1 MSKPPKQAYELTDAE
16 QRDLIAL
23 LQQGRPLPEK
33 YRFILFEDKREV
45 ELVWNGKSRDVCT
58 TVLPFQT
65 LEHIDEPR
73 TETKTQEDLFDS
85 RGRQLR
91 GWTNKL
97 IWGDNKL
104 ILSSLKS
111 GALRRQ
117 IEDAGGLKLIYI
129 DPPFD
134 VGADFSM
141 DIEIGGET
149 FHKEPNLLEQIAYRD
164 TWGRGADSFIAM
176 IYERLILMRDLLAE
190 DGSIY
195 VHCDWRVTS
204 FIRQALDE
212 VFGGGNFQSEIIWQ
226 GAVGDTSDKNKKFIK
241 SHETIYFYRRGAA
254 QVVWNDV
261 FQVYSDASE
270 SLYKYE
276 DAKGRYQ
283 LGPVDNPGGGGYVYD
298 LGFGEKAPS
307 RGYSMPKETALEWL
321 ANGEMVVEAD
331 RVPRRK
337 LYYGAGVRCRD
348 VWTDIRAT
356 QSKEYLKYPTQK
368 PEALLERII
377 KASSNEGDLVAD
389 FFCGSGTT
397 AAVAEK
403 LGRKWI
409 ATDLGKFGIHTTRK
423 RLIGVQRELKAAEKD
438 FRAFEVLN
446 LGRYERQ
453 AYLGVNFSLDRHSR
467 PRSESGAGSSGN
479 PDVVPA
485 NAGNQSYVLDSGSS
499 AGMTREERHRHM
511 LAQKENEFRELI
523 LRAYKATAFGGSE
536 GAGSATAPQDGFFHG
551 ARNGRLVVIGPINLP
566 VGRLFVEE
574 VITECRKR
582 GATRVDVLAFEF
594 EMGLFPA
601 VLEEARGKGIDLT
614 PKYIP
619 AEVFDKRAVD
629 KGQVVFHDISFV
641 EATPRYDPNNKFVVS
656 IELTDFS
663 VYYTQGAAEAAIAAM
678 KEGKSEVMCEQGQ
691 LYKVSK
697 NKDGIVNRERLTR
710 HWTDWVD
717 YWAVDFDYMSRK
729 EIIKV
734 PVGTGL
740 EAVIPAHA
748 GIQVDVGRVSPQGR
762 NPTTQAATQMSGYA
776 ALTRPTDTAEV
787 DEPEFEDRWTGGYIF
802 ENEWQSFRT
811 RRNRDLELTTALHTY
826 DRPGR
831 YTVAVKVID
840 IFGNDTM
847 TLVPVNVG

>member
-1 MSKPPKQAYELTDAE
+1 MARPEAYDLTDAE
-16 QRDLIAL
+16 KRDLIAL
-23 LQQGRPLPEK
+23 IQAGKPLPEK
-33 YRFILFEDKREV
+33 YRFLLFEDKREV

-73 TETKTQEDLFDS
+73 KEAPEIQGNLFDP
-85 RGRQLR
+85 RGRQIK

-149 FHKEPNLLEQIAYRD
+149 FHKEANLLEQIAYRD
-164 TWGRGADSFIAM
+164 TWGRGADSFISM
-176 IYERLILMRDLLAE
+176 IYERLILMRDLLAD
-190 DGSIY
+190 DGSIF
-195 VHCDWRVTS
+195 VHCDYRVNS
-204 FIRQALDE
+204 YIRLALDE
-212 VFGGGNFQSEIIWQ
+212 VFGKEKVKNEIIWKYSGGRLGKQFFGRKHDNIYWFSKTENWLFFPDRVRDEYAEATKDRFANTVRNIRDGKDFGEQ
-226 GAVGDTSDKNKKFIK
+226 GLNPEGK
-241 SHETIYFYRRGAA
+241 HPE
-254 QVVWNDV
+254 DV
-261 FQVYSDASE
+261 FAISIE
-270 SLYKYE
+270 
-276 DAKGRYQ
+276 
-283 LGPVDNPGGGGYVYD
+283 
-298 LGFGEKAPS
+298 APS
-307 RGYSMPKETALEWL
+307 SNNRTG
-321 ANGEMVVEAD
+321 
-331 RVPRRK
+331 
-337 LYYGAGVRCRD
+337 
-348 VWTDIRAT
+348 
-356 QSKEYLKYPTQK
+356 YPTQK
-368 PEALLERII
+368 PEPLLERII
-377 KASSNEGDLVAD
+377 LACTNEGDLVAD

-423 RLIGVQRELKAAEKD
+423 RLIGVQRAQQAVGKS

-453 AYLGVNFSLDRHSR
+453 AYLNVSGRLSR
-467 PRSESGAGSSGN
+467 EQKEDA
-479 PDVVPA
+479 
-485 NAGNQSYVLDSGSS
+485 
-499 AGMTREERHRHM
+499 
-511 LAQKENEFRELI
+511 LAQKEKEFRELI
-523 LRAYKATAFGGSE
+523 LRAYKAQPLEDAS
-536 GAGSATAPQDGFFHG
+536 FFHG
-551 ARNGRLVVIGPINLP
+551 RNGGRLVVVGPINLP

-582 GATRVDVLAFEF
+582 GASRVDMLAFEF

-601 VLEEARGKGIDLT
+601 VLDEAKSKGIDLT

-629 KGQVVFHDISFV
+629 RGQVVFHDISFI
-641 EATPRYDPNNKFVVS
+641 EATPRYAKKDKYTLA

-663 VYYTQGAAEAAIAAM
+663 VYYNQGAMDAAIANL
-678 KEGKSEVMCEQGQ
+678 KEGKSQVVCETGQ
-691 LYKVSK
+691 LYKLAKDKQGVVS
-697 NKDGIVNRERLTR
+697 RELLTGA
-710 HWTDWVD
+710 WTDWVD
-717 YWAVDFDYMSRK
+717 YWAVDFDYQSRK
-729 EIIKV
+729 EIIRV
-734 PVGTGL
+734 
-740 EAVIPAHA
+740 ARDM
-748 GIQVDVGRVSPQGR
+748 GIEGNLPGIA
-762 NPTTQAATQMSGYA
+762 PGQAS
-776 ALTRPTDTAEV
+776 L
-787 DEPEFEDRWTGGYIF
+787 PEFEERWTGGYIF

-811 RRNRDLELTTALHTY
+811 RQERKLELTSAPHTY
-826 DRPGR
+826 TKPGR

-847 TLVPVNVG
+847 TLVPVSVG

>member
-1 MSKPPKQAYELTDAE
+1 MARQEKTAYDLSEAE
-16 QRDLIAL
+16 KRDLITL
-23 LQQGRPLPEK
+23 IQQGKPLPEK
-33 YRFILFEDKREV
+33 YRFILFEDKTEV
-45 ELVWNGKSRDVCT
+45 ELVWNGKTRDVCT

-73 TETKTQEDLFDS
+73 TETKTQEDFFDS

-104 ILSSLKS
+104 ILSSLKA
-111 GALRRQ
+111 GALRQQ
-117 IEDAGGLKLIYI
+117 IEEAGGLKLIYI

-141 DIEIGGET
+141 DVEIGGET

-176 IYERLILMRDLLAE
+176 IYERLILMRDLLAQN
-190 DGSIY
+190 GWIY
-195 VHCDWRVTS
+195 VHCDWRVAS
-204 FIRQALDE
+204 FIRSVLDE
-212 VFGGGNFQSEIIWQ
+212 TFGRGKYRGEIIWKRD
-226 GAVGDTSDKNKKFIK
+226 AVGKGAKKTAQHWPKTFDTVVAFARSETAKFNFVAADLVDKQLKEF
-241 SHETIYFYRRGAA
+241 R
-254 QVVWNDV
+254 
-261 FQVYSDASE
+261 YSDPDGRQFKRTTLGDYSEASIAHME
-270 SLYKYE
+270 RDGYIYISSSGQKYKKYYLDE
-276 DAKGRYQ
+276 YTIQ
-283 LGPVDNPGGGGYVYD
+283 LD
-298 LGFGEKAPS
+298 S
-307 RGYSMPKETALEWL
+307 I
-321 ANGEMVVEAD
+321 
-331 RVPRRK
+331 
-337 LYYGAGVRCRD
+337 
-348 VWTDIRAT
+348 WTDIPGFGVASSSQERL
-356 QSKEYLKYPTQK
+356 QYPTQK

-389 FFCGSGTT
+389 FFSGSGTT

-409 ATDLGKFGIHTTRK
+409 ATDLGKFGVHTTRK
-423 RLIGVQRELKAAEKD
+423 RLIGVQREKKAAEKD

-446 LGRYERQ
+446 LGRYERA
-453 AYLGVNFSLDRHSR
+453 AYLNVNGRL
-467 PRSESGAGSSGN
+467 
-479 PDVVPA
+479 
-485 NAGNQSYVLDSGSS
+485 S
-499 AGMTREERHRHM
+499 ASQKAQA
-511 LAQKENEFRELI
+511 LAQKEREFRELI
-523 LRAYKATAFGGSE
+523 LRAYKATGFGSAE
-536 GAGSATAPQDGFFHG
+536 GAEAQDGFFHG
-551 ARNGRLVVIGPINLP
+551 ARNSRLVVIGPINLP

-582 GATRVDVLAFEF
+582 GASRVDVLAFEF

-601 VLEEARGKGIDLT
+601 VLEEARSKGIDLT

-641 EATPRYDPNNKFVVS
+641 EATPRYDEKNKLAVS

-663 VYYTQGAAEAAIAAM
+663 VYYTQGAAEVAIAAM
-678 KEGKSEVMCEQGQ
+678 KEGKSEVVCEQGQ
-691 LYKVSK
+691 LYKVAK
-697 NKDGIVNRERLTR
+697 AKDGTVTKDRLTK

-717 YWAVDFDYMSRK
+717 YWAVDFDYFQRK
-729 EIIKV
+729 EVIKV
-734 PVGTGL
+734 PVGTGQG
-740 EAVIPAHA
+740 
-748 GIQVDVGRVSPQGR
+748 GIIALPGFEPPQGEV
-762 NPTTQAATQMSGYA
+762 
-776 ALTRPTDTAEV
+776 ALPQ
-787 DEPEFEDRWTGGYIF
+787 FEERWTGGYIF

-811 RRNRDLELTTALHTY
+811 RQNRKLELTTAQHSY
-826 DRPGR
+826 ERPGR

>member
-1 MSKPPKQAYELTDAE
+1 MARPEAYDLSDAE
-16 QRDLIAL
+16 KRDLIAL
-23 LQQGRPLPEK
+23 IQAGKALPEK
-33 YRFILFEDKREV
+33 YRFLLFEDKREV

-73 TETKTQEDLFDS
+73 KEKTEWQDDFFDP
-85 RGRQLR
+85 RGRQIK

-149 FHKEPNLLEQIAYRD
+149 FHKEANLLEQIAYRD
-164 TWGRGADSFIAM
+164 TWGRGADSFISM

-195 VHCDWRVTS
+195 VHCDWRVTPH
-204 FIRQALDE
+204 IRCCLDE
-212 VFGGGNFQSEIIWQ
+212 VFGPSAFGNEIIWKRTTGHSDAKSYGSVHDTIWYYANAEAKRNNVLQ
-226 GAVGDTSDKNKKFIK
+226 AYDEDYIESYYRYTDTDGRKFMSGDLSGAGGGPPRHFGERGEIAPPPSRHWMYDQTGIDKALRENRIFWTRNGVPRLKRFLDDAVGMPASDL
-241 SHETIYFYRRGAA
+241 
-254 QVVWNDV
+254 WDDV
-261 FQVYSDASE
+261 Q
-270 SLYKYE
+270 
-276 DAKGRYQ
+276 
-283 LGPVDNPGGGGYVYD
+283 PVRSWHREEATGY
-298 LGFGEKAPS
+298 
-307 RGYSMPKETALEWL
+307 
-321 ANGEMVVEAD
+321 N
-331 RVPRRK
+331 
-337 LYYGAGVRCRD
+337 
-348 VWTDIRAT
+348 
-356 QSKEYLKYPTQK
+356 TQK
-368 PEALLERII
+368 PQALLERII

-423 RLIGVQRELKAAEKD
+423 RLIGVQRAQQAAGKP

-453 AYLGVNFSLDRHSR
+453 AYLNISGRLSR
-467 PRSESGAGSSGN
+467 E
-479 PDVVPA
+479 
-485 NAGNQSYVLDSGSS
+485 QK
-499 AGMTREERHRHM
+499 EEA
-511 LAQKENEFRELI
+511 LAQKEREFRELI
-523 LRAYKATAFGGSE
+523 LRAYKAQPLEDTS
-536 GAGSATAPQDGFFHG
+536 FFHG
-551 ARNGRLVVIGPINLP
+551 RNGGRLVVVGPINLP

-582 GATRVDVLAFEF
+582 GASRVDMLAFEF

-601 VLEEARGKGIDLT
+601 VLDEARNKGIDLT

-629 KGQVVFHDISFV
+629 RGQVVFHDISFI
-641 EATPRYDPNNKFVVS
+641 EATPRYAKKDKYTLA

-663 VYYTQGAAEAAIAAM
+663 VYYTQGAMDAAIANL
-678 KEGKSEVMCEQGQ
+678 KEGKSQVVCEAGQ
-691 LYKVSK
+691 LYKIVKDKQGVVS
-697 NKDGIVNRERLTR
+697 RELLTGA
-710 HWTDWVD
+710 WTDWVD
-717 YWAVDFDYMSRK
+717 YWAVDFDYQSRK
-729 EIIKV
+729 EIIRVAKNF
-734 PVGTGL
+734 PLSPGPS
-740 EAVIPAHA
+740 PA
-748 GIQVDVGRVSPQGR
+748 GGEGS
-762 NPTTQAATQMSGYA
+762 
-776 ALTRPTDTAEV
+776 
-787 DEPEFEDRWTGGYIF
+787 EFEERWTGGYIF

-811 RRNRDLELTTALHTY
+811 RQDRKLELTTAPHTY
-826 DRPGR
+826 TQPGR

-847 TLVPVNVG
+847 TLVPVSVG